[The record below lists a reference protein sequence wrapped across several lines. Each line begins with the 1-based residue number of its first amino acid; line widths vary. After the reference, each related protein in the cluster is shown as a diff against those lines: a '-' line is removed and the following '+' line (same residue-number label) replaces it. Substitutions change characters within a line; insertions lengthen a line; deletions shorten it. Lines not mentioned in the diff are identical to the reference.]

1 MSDTKADKEIVMP
14 HIVVKLWPGSSEQ
27 QKAQLAERIVQSG
40 VEILGK
46 GEEAF
51 SVAIEEVSPNEWAE
65 KVYRP
70 EIVPAM
76 DKLYRKPGYKM

>member
-1 MSDTKADKEIVMP
+1 MP
-14 HIVVKLWPGSSEQ
+14 HIIVKCWPGSSEEE
-27 QKAQLAERIVQSG
+27 KAKLADRIVQAG

-46 GEEAF
+46 GEDAF
-51 SVAIEEVSPNEWAE
+51 SVAIEEVNPNEWAD

-76 DKLYRKPGYKM
+76 DKLYKKPGYKM